1 MEQLE
6 VLLKVKPTKIEEE
19 KLVNYAGD
27 INNLA
32 SAEKFLKAMLEIP
45 FAYSRIKV
53 MLYNQNFD
61 EDVYH
66 LKETFRMLEVT
77 YLESI
82 LSSPMYLKVFRCLFL
97 TGSLQ
102 GTPD

>member
-6 VLLKVKPTKIEEE
+6 VLLKVTPTKIEEE
-19 KLVNYAGD
+19 KLVNYEGD

-45 FAYSRIKV
+45 LAFLRIKV
-53 MLYNQNFD
+53 MLYKQNFD
-61 EDVYH
+61 EDVCH
-66 LKETFRMLEVT
+66 LKETFRMLEVR

-82 LSSPMYLKVFRCLFL
+82 LIS
-97 TGSLQ
+97 
-102 GTPD
+102 